1 MKYDV
6 GVNASIAMQ
15 NTLLEGDQSSAGS
28 RTELAYQ
35 VLRSEILRGALLPG
49 QRLRAADLEARF
61 SLGLTPIREA
71 LMRLGTEGLVI
82 AESNRGARVKGVS
95 QAEFAD
101 LMKTRREVERICLR
115 DSVTAGDARWEAELI
130 AAMHMLSRA
139 QLPDAS
145 AAQERDDSSADG
157 TGQWEACH
165 RRFHTALVS
174 ACGSPWML
182 RFWNQ
187 LVDHS
192 ERYRKLRFSTPL
204 VPRNVEAEHQE
215 LLETALRRDV
225 AACVDLMDRHLQGT
239 EKAVQHMLAEWT
251 GRLRLD

>member
-1 MKYDV
+1 
-6 GVNASIAMQ
+6 
-15 NTLLEGDQSSAGS
+15 
-28 RTELAYQ
+28 
-35 VLRSEILRGALLPG
+35 
-49 QRLRAADLEARF
+49 
-61 SLGLTPIREA
+61 
-71 LMRLGTEGLVI
+71 MRLGTEDLVI

-101 LMKTRREVERICLR
+101 LMKSRREIERVCLYN
-115 DSVTAGDARWEAELI
+115 SVIAGDARWEADLI

-139 QLPDAS
+139 PLPGTAEAQAAS
-145 AAQERDDSSADG
+145 DGSSE
-157 TGQWEACH
+157 WELCH

-204 VPRNVEAEHQE
+204 IPRNVEAEHQE
-215 LLETALRRDV
+215 LLEMALKRD
-225 AACVDLMDRHLQGT
+225 AAGCVDLMDKHLRNT
-239 EKAVQHMLAEWT
+239 ETAVQHMLSQWS
-251 GRLRLD
+251 GS

>member
-1 MKYDV
+1 M
-6 GVNASIAMQ
+6 GVSSTTSMQ
-15 NTLLEGDQSSAGS
+15 NSVINGDPSGAGS

-35 VLRSEILRGALLPG
+35 VLRTEILRGELQPG

-71 LMRLGTEGLVI
+71 LMRLGTEDLVI

-101 LMKTRREVERICLR
+101 LMKSRREIERVCLYN
-115 DSVTAGDARWEAELI
+115 SVIAGDARWEADLI

-139 QLPDAS
+139 PLPGTAEAQAAS
-145 AAQERDDSSADG
+145 DGSSE
-157 TGQWEACH
+157 WELCH

-174 ACGSPWML
+174 ACGSSWML

-204 VPRNVEAEHQE
+204 IPRNVEAEHQE
-215 LLETALRRDV
+215 LLEMALKRD
-225 AACVDLMDRHLQGT
+225 AAGCVDLMDKHLRNT
-239 EKAVQHMLAEWT
+239 ETAVQHMLSQWS
-251 GRLRLD
+251 GS